1 MYNTLSTAAAVPVK
15 QSRAAH
21 AHNNIFTR
29 FYTWTV
35 AQEEKRFMWLAFTYL
50 LQIGLAL
57 PCTLLAIVFL
67 GGNNFNLWLITC
79 VVNVPSL
86 TLGLAAQPT
95 KITLPVLFFAWL
107 VDAGIILFA
116 AATYLLH

>member
-1 MYNTLSTAAAVPVK
+1 MYNTLTTTAVPVK
-15 QSRAAH
+15 QSRAVT

-29 FYTWTV
+29 FYAWTV
-35 AQEEKRFMWLAFTYL
+35 TQEEKRFMWLAFTYI

-57 PCTLLAIVFL
+57 PCTLMAIVFL
-67 GGNNFNLWLITC
+67 GGNNFNLWLIAC

-86 TLGLAAQPT
+86 ALGLAAQST
-95 KITLPVLFFAWL
+95 KVTLPVLFFAWL

>member
-1 MYNTLSTAAAVPVK
+1 
-15 QSRAAH
+15 
-21 AHNNIFTR
+21 
-29 FYTWTV
+29 
-35 AQEEKRFMWLAFTYL
+35 MWLAFTYI

-57 PCTLLAIVFL
+57 PCTLMAIVFL
-67 GGNNFNLWLITC
+67 GGNNFNLWLIAC

-86 TLGLAAQPT
+86 ALGLAAQST
-95 KITLPVLFFAWL
+95 KVTLPVLFFAWL